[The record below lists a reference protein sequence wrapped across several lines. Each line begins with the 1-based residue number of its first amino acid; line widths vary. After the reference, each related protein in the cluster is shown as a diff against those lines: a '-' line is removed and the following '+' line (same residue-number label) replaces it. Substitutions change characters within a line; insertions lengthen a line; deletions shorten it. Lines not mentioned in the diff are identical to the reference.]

1 MPSDP
6 TKSAPN
12 RRDFVGTPGSGRP
25 DHVLHI
31 TGGRPL
37 FGSVRVGGSKN
48 ATLPLMAATMLTREP
63 VTLENT
69 ARVADTALMCEILRD
84 LGVTVNRSE
93 CGRITLTASDVS
105 GVVAD
110 DLGRRMRASI
120 VLLGALMGRVGT
132 ARLPKPGGDQI
143 GARRVEQHVRGLRAM
158 GAEVEETAS
167 EFVARAPD
175 GLRGARVVMDM
186 PTVTG
191 TENIVMAAVL
201 ADGRTE
207 IFNAAR
213 EPHVQDLCRCLT
225 AMGARIGGAGTD
237 EIVVHGVP
245 RLRGVQHRVI
255 PDYLEAGTYAIA
267 VAAAGGDVLLEQGPA
282 QDLPS
287 VLLKLQEAGAE
298 VEANEAGIR
307 VRRDASHSLRP
318 VDLWTWAHPGFPTD
332 LQPQYVAFMTQA
344 QGTAIITEPLYDN
357 RFQHVTELTRM
368 GARITIDGRDAVV
381 RGSARLHGTDV
392 VVPDIRSGAALVIA
406 ALCARG
412 TTEIAEAWHIERGY
426 EDMPGKLRALGAAV
440 GLRAAGEPVGQPVVP
455 DR

>member
-1 MPSDP
+1 MP
-6 TKSAPN
+6 
-12 RRDFVGTPGSGRP
+12 FGIP
-25 DHVLHI
+25 DRVLHI

-37 FGSVRVGGSKN
+37 YGRVRVGGSKN
-48 ATLPLMAATMLTREP
+48 ATLPLMAASMLTREP
-63 VTLENT
+63 VVLQNT
-69 ARVADTALMCEILRD
+69 ARVADTALMCDILRD
-84 LGVTVNRSE
+84 IGVGVERSE
-93 CGRITLTASDVS
+93 CGPIRLTAADVS

-120 VLLGALMGRVGT
+120 VLLGALMGRAGT

-158 GAEVEETAS
+158 GADVDETAN
-167 EFVARAPD
+167 EFVARAPN

-225 AMGARIGGAGTD
+225 AMGARISGAGTD

-245 RLRGVQHRVI
+245 ALHGVEHRVI

-267 VAAAGGDVLLEQGPA
+267 VAAAGGDVLLEEGPA
-282 QDLPS
+282 HDLPS
-287 VLLKLQEAGAE
+287 VLLKLQDAGAE
-298 VEANEAGIR
+298 VEVDGAGIR
-307 VRRDASHSLRP
+307 VRRDPACALRP

-344 QGTAIITEPLYDN
+344 QGTSIITEPLYDN
-357 RFQHVTELTRM
+357 RFQHVAELTRM
-368 GARITIDGRDAVV
+368 GARIAVDGRDAVV

-412 TTEIAEAWHIERGY
+412 TTEIADAWHIERGY
-426 EDMPGKLRALGAAV
+426 EDMPGKLRALGADVELGAV
-440 GLRAAGEPVGQPVVP
+440 GEPVGKPVLP